1 MAEFD
6 RPSVAARPGTA
17 AVIDQGLRSY
27 MLRVYNYMTIGL
39 VITGLVAYGAFAA
52 SVTQSGGQIT
62 GLTQFGAVLYE
73 SPLRWVV
80 MLAPLAF
87 VLVLSFGINK
97 LAPATAQLLF
107 WMFAAVMGLS
117 LSSIFLIYTGQ
128 SITQVFFISAATFGA
143 TSLYGYTT
151 KRDLTSIGSFLIM
164 GLFGL
169 IIASIVNIFLASSAL
184 QFAISVIGV
193 LIFVGLAA
201 WDTQKVKESYS
212 SAFGADVLTKNAVMG
227 ALSLY
232 LDFINIFLFLLRIMG
247 NNRN

>member
-17 AVIDQGLRSY
+17 AVVDQGLRSY
-27 MLRVYNYMTIGL
+27 MLKVYNYMTIGL
-39 VITGLVAYGAFAA
+39 VITGLVAFGAFNAA
-52 SVTQSGGQIT
+52 VTQSGGQIT
-62 GLTQFGAVLYE
+62 GLTQFGSLLFE

-80 MLAPLAF
+80 ILAPLAF

-97 LAPATAQLLF
+97 LQPAMAQLLF
-107 WMFAAVMGLS
+107 WVFAAVMGLS
-117 LSSIFLIYTGQ
+117 LSSIFLVYTGQ

-164 GLFGL
+164 GLFGI
-169 IIASIVNIFLASSAL
+169 IIASIVNIFLQSSGL
-184 QFAISVIGV
+184 GFAISIIGV

-212 SAFGADVLTKNAVMG
+212 SSYGADVLTKNAVMG

-232 LDFINIFLFLLRIMG
+232 LDFINIFLFLLRLMG